1 MWHVPSVAAPLQ
13 AMLAYPK
20 VIKCDSVIR
29 KHFLNDR
36 AIYGV
41 SVFFL
46 KFVLMYINWILR
58 ANVSSVFA
66 FFILNW
72 PVLYFLSR
80 LLQDPHLFRRM
91 AADGFLLFNV
101 DKSMPCRTPDC
112 CALLK
117 LSTRKWN
124 QNLKINLWIWLKV
137 LTQWG
142 ET

>member
-1 MWHVPSVAAPLQ
+1 
-13 AMLAYPK
+13 MLAYPM

-58 ANVSSVFA
+58 ANGFSVFA

-72 PVLYFLSR
+72 PVPISCHVASG
-80 LLQDPHLFRRM
+80 PTSLFRRM
-91 AADGFLLFNV
+91 ATDGFLLFL
-101 DKSMPCRTPDC
+101 MC
-112 CALLK
+112 
-117 LSTRKWN
+117 
-124 QNLKINLWIWLKV
+124 
-137 LTQWG
+137 
-142 ET
+142 